1 MNFPPLAI
9 AGLILSCPSL
19 LRAGCCEHHDAAE
32 AFQQAHALG
41 EYRILSAESM
51 AGPSGRLLTRF
62 TASLNQA
69 LKGEAP
75 AMLVFDT
82 PGGRNGHRVEFSS
95 LGLDLSP
102 GEDCIL
108 HLRRNDD
115 GSWAPLP
122 FQSHRNRGTMAERRA
137 LRDYFRGG
145 ARGRMP
151 AVAKPS
157 NAEQTG
163 TGQDHSGVPGSVVT
177 PTGYA
182 EPAGHPT
189 RFTECDGGHPIPY
202 QVDIDP
208 AKLPPGMTPP
218 AALEA
223 VEQALGA
230 WSAASSLKFHFEG
243 SQSFGAAA
251 SSLPG
256 DDGRLRIQL
265 HDTYNAVTVPGV
277 LGIGGG
283 SFTSDPGI
291 LRGGSIGNQ
300 GFQERL
306 GAYVVLRHNDDFM
319 DDVDNFKLVLTHEIG
334 HALGLAHSSNNPSEP
349 DAILKNA
356 TMYYSASNDGRG
368 AAITVYDEDRIAFG
382 YPVSNTPPYAT
393 NRVIRA
399 VSDSGSGNLPVVL
412 GVNRIELRA
421 TDLQGGV
428 LSPVL
433 HANSSFR
440 FSLAGNQLVYAANG
454 FTAAPRLSDAEIE
467 SGASY
472 GVGYLQF
479 SDGTNLSR
487 VARCTVIEIGSDST
501 PADGLPDGW
510 MTTHFNTTVPAAAG
524 SPGHPDSDP
533 DGDGLTN
540 REEYNLNTDPKSAA
554 SGPTPLAYDHASRIL
569 MLSPVRY
576 ASYGIES
583 ASSPAGP
590 WTLRH
595 VASRFAATGTIKLD
609 VSETSSGPRQ
619 FYRARTGP

>member
-1 MNFPPLAI
+1 MKLPIAI
-9 AGLILSCPSL
+9 AGLFLSIPSL

-32 AFQQAHALG
+32 TYQMAHALG
-41 EYRILSAESM
+41 EYRIVSVENLG
-51 AGPSGRLLTRF
+51 GPSGRLLTRF

-69 LKGEAP
+69 LKGEPP
-75 AMLVFDT
+75 ATLVFDT
-82 PGGRNGHRVEFSS
+82 PGGRNGNQVEFSS
-95 LGLDLSP
+95 LGLDFSA
-102 GEDCIL
+102 GDDCIL

-122 FQSHRNRGTMAERRA
+122 FQSHRNRGTFAEKRA
-137 LRDYFRGG
+137 VRDYFRGG

-151 AVAKPS
+151 AIAKPFP
-157 NAEQTG
+157 ADPTG
-163 TGQDHSGVPGSVVT
+163 SGHDNSGVPGSVVT

-182 EPAGHPT
+182 EASGQPT
-189 RFTECDGGHPIPY
+189 RFTLCDGGHPIPY
-202 QVDIDP
+202 LVDIDA
-208 AKLPPGMTPP
+208 AKLPPGMTPA

-223 VEQALGA
+223 VAQALGA

-243 SQSFGAAA
+243 SQSFGVAA
-251 SSLPG
+251 SSLPSN
-256 DDGRLRIQL
+256 DGRLRIQL

-283 SFTSDPGI
+283 SFTSDPGV

-319 DDVDNFKLVLTHEIG
+319 DNVNNFKLVLTHEIG

-349 DAILKNA
+349 NAILKDA
-356 TMYYSASNDGRG
+356 TMYYSASRDGRG

-393 NRVIRA
+393 NRLIRA
-399 VSDSGSGNLPVVL
+399 VSDSGSGTLPVAL
-412 GVNRIELRA
+412 GVNRLELRA

-433 HANSSFR
+433 HPSSSFK
-440 FSLAGNQLVYAANG
+440 FTLAGNQLAYAASG
-454 FTAAPRLSDAEIE
+454 FTGAPRLSDAEIE

-472 GVGYLQF
+472 GLGYVQF

-487 VARCTVIEIGSDST
+487 AARCTVIEIGSDST
-501 PADGLPDGW
+501 PADGLPDTW
-510 MTTHFNTTVPAAAG
+510 MTTHFNSIVPGAAG

-533 DGDGLTN
+533 DGDGVTN
-540 REEYNLNTDPKSAA
+540 REEFCLNTDPKSAA
-554 SGPTPLAYDHASRIL
+554 TGPTSLVYGHASRVLI
-569 MLSPVRY
+569 LSPVRY

-583 ASSPAGP
+583 APSPAGP

-595 VASRFAATGTIKLD
+595 VASRFAATGTLELD
-609 VSETSSGPRQ
+609 VSATSNTARQ